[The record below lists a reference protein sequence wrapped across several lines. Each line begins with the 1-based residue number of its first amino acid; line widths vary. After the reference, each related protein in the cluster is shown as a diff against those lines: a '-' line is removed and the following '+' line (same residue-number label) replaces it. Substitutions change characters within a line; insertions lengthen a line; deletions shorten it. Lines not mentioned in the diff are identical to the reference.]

1 MKKKIIKEVLKDSD
15 IRKAID
21 HLTQSSYNAQRR
33 RSPQIPAKDWSL
45 VYGKKQQPLLEQGF
59 QEAKKLESKKFKR
72 KEIE

>member
-45 VYGKKQQPLLEQGF
+45 VYGKEKQPLLEQGF
-59 QEAKKLESKKFKR
+59 QQAKKLESKKFKR

>member
-1 MKKKIIKEVLKDSD
+1 MKKKIVKEVLKETD

-45 VYGKKQQPLLEQGF
+45 IYGKKEQPLLEQGF
-59 QEAKKLESKKFKR
+59 QEAKRLESKKFKR
-72 KEIE
+72 KEIK